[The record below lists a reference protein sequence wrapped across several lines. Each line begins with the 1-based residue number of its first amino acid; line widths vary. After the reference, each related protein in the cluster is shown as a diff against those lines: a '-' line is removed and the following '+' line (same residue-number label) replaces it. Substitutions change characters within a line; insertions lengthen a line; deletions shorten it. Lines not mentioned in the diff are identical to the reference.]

1 MRTRRRRVASAALL
15 LALAACTNAPDPV
28 RFPELTYA
36 HLGAIRLAV
45 ARVEIVEAYRPPL
58 AAPNVDH
65 RMPAIPAAALR
76 RWAQDRL
83 IATGDGTARARFT
96 IRDARVT
103 ETELP
108 RTEGVRGLFTT
119 DQGQRYDL
127 RMETTLEIVEGSA
140 VVGRAAAVTT
150 LSRTIAE
157 NATLD
162 ERERLWFAMVEDGTQ
177 AVTSELERRMRENLA
192 RYIR

>member
-1 MRTRRRRVASAALL
+1 MLMACLG
-15 LALAACTNAPDPV
+15 ALAACTNAPDPV
-28 RFPELTYA
+28 RFPDLTYA

-45 ARVEIVEAYRPPL
+45 ARIEIVDAYRPPL
-58 AAPNVDH
+58 AAPNVEH
-65 RMPAIPAAALR
+65 RMPAAPAATLR
-76 RWAQDRL
+76 RWAEDRL
-83 IATGDGTARARFT
+83 VAASGPGSAPNARFI

-108 RTEGVRGLFTT
+108 RTPGVRWLFTT

-127 RMETTLEIVEGSA
+127 RMEAALEVLEAGGGVAGAASA
-140 VVGRAAAVTT
+140 LATR
-150 LSRTIAE
+150 SRTIAE

-162 ERERLWFAMVEDGTQ
+162 ERERLWFSMVEE
-177 AVTSELERRMRENLA
+177 ATSALTAELERRMRQTLA